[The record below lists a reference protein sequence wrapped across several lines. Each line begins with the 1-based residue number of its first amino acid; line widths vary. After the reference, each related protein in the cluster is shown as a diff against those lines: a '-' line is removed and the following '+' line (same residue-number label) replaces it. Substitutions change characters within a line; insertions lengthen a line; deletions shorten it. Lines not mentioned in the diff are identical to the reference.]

1 MRRGIKLSALV
12 QLAYICVR
20 TLWHSVP
27 FLTGGEAPPLAPPH
41 TALLERSL
49 TDQRASLLQRSR

>member
-1 MRRGIKLSALV
+1 MMRRGIKLSALV

-27 FLTGGEAPPLAPPH
+27 FLTGGEAPPLAPPQPLCPH
-41 TALLERSL
+41 T
-49 TDQRASLLQRSR
+49 QRCWSAP